1 MLFQSFF
8 FFFNV
13 DLVANINYVL
23 KFDAVRSSGM
33 QWSFSNKVSN
43 LPQFMSFKNNT
54 HEDRSRN
61 NVMDPVASSGYM
73 TISTKDAFDSNQKSF
88 LGVTQV
94 GFFF

>member
-1 MLFQSFF
+1 MFF
-8 FFFNV
+8 LVNV
-13 DLVANINYVL
+13 DLGANTNYVL

-43 LPQFMSFKNNT
+43 LPQFMSFKNNN

-61 NVMDPVASSGYM
+61 SVMDPVASSGYM
-73 TISTKDAFDSNQKSF
+73 TISTKDAFESNQKSF

-94 GFFF
+94 CLFS